1 MRMLRLGVVC
11 AIPLLL
17 LACGGSSKSS
27 GSSGGGG
34 GGGGTTPVLEE
45 VGGLVSK
52 GPVAGATINVYRLNA
67 NGTAG
72 ARVAGPIQTDSDG
85 NWSAQIDAAEPRP
98 LAVVSTG
105 GSYTD
110 EATGDPVTAGELN
123 SFLPEGAETVAVTP
137 LTDLLVQATREHLA
151 ANPDASVDEGLSAG
165 RNTLAEVLS
174 VGFDPL
180 VTVPANP
187 ADTTG
192 ADAQQLAYAAVL
204 GGLSQLANN
213 VAPGADPFVVIKALV
228 SDMTD
233 GAIDGQAGG
242 EAVAVGEDELQIGGN
257 TLADAIGTFAQENT
271 DFAAVAVYVAAFSSV
286 GENGSVSPQSVNV
299 LGGGTATFTLT
310 PGEGYNVSSITGC
323 DGTLEGNTY
332 TTGTI
337 NANCAIDVSFALN
350 EYAVATQAGT
360 GGGIAPEQRTVV
372 HGDST
377 SFEINPDVGYSIAN
391 VTGCDGT
398 LENGVYTTGTI
409 TGACTVSAT
418 FAINSYTV
426 SVEAGANG
434 AISPTSASVNH
445 GSSTAFTVT
454 PDTGYEV
461 AGISGCEGA
470 LNGNTYTTGTITA
483 ACSISATFALR
494 SYSITASAGTGG
506 SIDPAST
513 NVTHGSSTSFTL
525 GTDTGYEIASV
536 TGCGGSLEGNTY
548 TTGTITGACSISAT
562 FSLIQIA
569 VSTSAGANGS
579 ISPASRSVAYGNT
592 TTFTLTPDQGYQIA
606 GASGC
611 GGALNGATYT
621 TGAIT
626 SACTVTA
633 SFVASE
639 TPPTGA
645 VWDQFNW
652 DEANWQ

>member
-1 MRMLRLGVVC
+1 MRILRLGVVC

-110 EATGDPVTAGELN
+110 EASGNTVTAGELN
-123 SFLPEGAETVAVTP
+123 SFLPDGADTVAVTP
-137 LTDLLVQATREHLA
+137 LTDLLVQVTREHIA
-151 ANPDASVDEGLSAG
+151 SNPGATVEQGLNAG

-187 ADTTG
+187 ANTSG
-192 ADAQQLAYAAVL
+192 ANPQQLAYAAVL
-204 GGLSQLANN
+204 GGLSQLAST
-213 VAPGADPFVVIKALV
+213 VAPSADPFVVIKALV

-233 GAIDGQAGG
+233 GNIDGQAGG
-242 EAVAVGEDELQIGGN
+242 TAVSVGEDELQIGGN
-257 TLADAIGTFAQENT
+257 TLADAIGTFANANEG
-271 DFAAVAVYVAAFSSV
+271 FESVAVYVAAFDSV
-286 GENGSVSPQSVNV
+286 GENGSVSPQSANV
-299 LGGGTATFTLT
+299 LSGGTATFTLT
-310 PGEGYNVSSITGC
+310 SSEGYSVGSIEGC

-332 TTGTI
+332 TTGPIT
-337 NANCAIDVSFALN
+337 ANCTIDVSFALN
-350 EYAVATQAGT
+350 EYVVATQAST
-360 GGGIAPEQRTVV
+360 GGSIAPEQRTVV

-377 SFEINPDVGYSIAN
+377 SFEVNPELGYSIAN

-445 GSSTAFTVT
+445 GSTTAFTVT
-454 PDTGYEV
+454 PNTGYEV
-461 AGISGCEGA
+461 ASISGCGGT

-494 SYSITASAGTGG
+494 SYSITASASTGG

-536 TGCGGSLEGNTY
+536 TGCGGTLEGNTY
-548 TTGTITGACSISAT
+548 TTGTITGVCSVSAT
-562 FSLIQIA
+562 FSLIQIT

-579 ISPASRSVAYGNT
+579 ISPTARSVAYGST

-611 GGALNGATYT
+611 GGALNGSTFT
-621 TGAIT
+621 TGSIT
-626 SACTVTA
+626 GACTVSAT
-633 SFVASE
+633 FVESE